1 MAFFIYTALRPRRS
15 WGFTPHPTKE
25 DCSSYPPWM
34 LHDVPNGV
42 ESPLCSLP
50 NLLSLPKDASMH
62 LRKLARH
69 PCRDSRNLSIRP
81 ASTPRGWCIPQTLE
95 LLESNQGIKM
105 KPICSFAFNKE
116 SSMPFCNFAGKDE
129 LLQSQS

>member
-1 MAFFIYTALRPRRS
+1 VEGGLTAEKVVGLHPTPDQGGLLVLSSLDAPRR
-15 WGFTPHPTKE
+15 
-25 DCSSYPPWM
+25 
-34 LHDVPNGV
+34 PNGV

-50 NLLSLPKDASMH
+50 NLLSLPKDASLH

-81 ASTPRGWCIPQTLE
+81 AATPRGWCIPQTLE